1 LGEDTFGQEARL
13 DLTRGNFWKL
23 HGKQVLIV
31 GALLALIG
39 AWVFGQLNL
48 KTDVATYLPAVMPKA
63 TSFTL
68 ISSKPSDGEYLYSA
82 LANGTQIG
90 YVTAGK
96 GQGYGGPMVV
106 MVAWTLDGTIT
117 NVQVPSLQETPTY
130 YGRLAKA
137 DYFSQYIGRSFS
149 SPFTLGTDINA
160 ATGATRSSTGVAQ
173 GVYNGRLLLAEQLG
187 KPFVGPAQQ
196 LKIDKSEIALL
207 IVLALVIVFRT
218 VPGLKQKR
226 WPRYVMLL
234 SGLAVFGVWLSA
246 MLSLINFIVFPISY
260 APSVF
265 TNPFLYIMVFGIL
278 ALALAAGKNFW
289 CFWVCPFSA
298 LQEGM
303 HFLGGS
309 QVRAVRRRQL
319 VLRNARY
326 VILWAVVM
334 VVFIFRQPQLA
345 VFEPWNTVF
354 SLQGNL
360 AQWILLGAILG
371 IGLFIYNFWCH
382 YLCPVGAT
390 MDIVLKIRSWAVNT
404 FGRLTA
410 R

>member
-1 LGEDTFGQEARL
+1 MTQ
-13 DLTRGNFWKL
+13 GNFWRI
-23 HGKQVLIV
+23 HGRTVLLI
-31 GALLALIG
+31 GAVVTLLG

-48 KTDVATYLPAVMPKA
+48 KTDVANYLPDVMPKA
-63 TSFTL
+63 SAFEL

-82 LANGTQIG
+82 TANGTQIG

-117 NVQVPSLQETPTY
+117 NVQVPELKETPVWY
-130 YGRLAKA
+130 ARLAKQ
-137 DYFSQYIGRSFS
+137 DYFSQYIGMTFS
-149 SPFTLGTDINA
+149 APFTLGTDINA

-173 GVYNGRLLLAEQLG
+173 GVYSGRLLLADHLG

-196 LKIDKSEIALL
+196 FKIGREEIFL
-207 IVLALVIVFRT
+207 VLALALVVVFRT

-226 WPRYVMLL
+226 WPRYTMLL
-234 SGLAVFGVWLSA
+234 FGLAVFGVWLSA
-246 MLSLINFIVFPISY
+246 MLSLINFVVFPIGY
-260 APSVF
+260 APSIF
-265 TNPFLYIMVFGIL
+265 TYPFLYVMVFGIL
-278 ALALAAGKNFW
+278 ALALAVGKNFW
-289 CFWVCPFSA
+289 CFWICPFAA
-298 LQEGM
+298 LQEGV

-309 QVRAVRRRQL
+309 QVRPVSRLQL
-319 VLRNARY
+319 TLRNSRY

-334 VVFIFRQPQLA
+334 LVFIFRQPQLA

-360 AQWILLGAILG
+360 SQWILLAATLG

-390 MDIVLKIRSWAVNT
+390 MDIVIKIRTWAVST
-404 FGRLTA
+404 YGRLTA

>member
-1 LGEDTFGQEARL
+1 MLIIGAV
-13 DLTRGNFWKL
+13 LTL
-23 HGKQVLIV
+23 V
-31 GALLALIG
+31 GAWI
-39 AWVFGQLNL
+39 FGQLNL
-48 KTDVATYLPAVMPKA
+48 KTDVATYLPDVMPKA
-63 TSFTL
+63 TAFEL
-68 ISSKPSDGEYLYSA
+68 VSSKPSDGEYLYKA
-82 LANGTQIG
+82 TANGAQIG
-90 YVTAGK
+90 WVTAGK

-106 MVAWTLDGTIT
+106 VVAWTMDGTIT
-117 NVQVPSLQETPTY
+117 NVQVPQLQETPTY

-137 DYFSQYIGRSFS
+137 DYFSQYIGRTFS
-149 SPFTLGTDINA
+149 DPFTLGTDINA

-196 LKIDKSEIALL
+196 LKIGPEEIFL
-207 IVLALVIVFRT
+207 VLALVLVMAFRL

-226 WPRYVMLL
+226 WPRYVMLIF
-234 SGLAVFGVWLSA
+234 GLAVFGVWASA
-246 MLSLINFIVFPISY
+246 MLSLINFIVFPIGY
-260 APSVF
+260 APSIF
-265 TNPFLYIMVFGIL
+265 TNPFLYIMVFGVL
-278 ALALAAGKNFW
+278 ALALALGKNFW
-289 CFWVCPFSA
+289 CFWICPFSA
-298 LQEGM
+298 LQEGI

-309 QVRAVRRRQL
+309 QVRPVSRLQL
-319 VLRNARY
+319 ILRNSRY

-334 VVFIFRQPQLA
+334 VVFIFRQPQLS

-390 MDIVLKIRSWAVNT
+390 MDIVLKIRTWAVNT
-404 FGRLTA
+404 YGRLTA